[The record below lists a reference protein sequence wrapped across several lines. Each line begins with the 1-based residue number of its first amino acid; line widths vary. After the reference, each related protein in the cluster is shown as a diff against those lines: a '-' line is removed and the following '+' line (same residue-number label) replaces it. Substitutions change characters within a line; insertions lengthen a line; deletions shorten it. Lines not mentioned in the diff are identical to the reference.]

1 MYRILIV
8 EDTPA
13 EADALRAA
21 LDRYGA
27 ETGERFSV
35 TVLPQALDF
44 VERCP
49 AADLIFMDIEMP
61 GINGMEA
68 AEALRAYDAE
78 TPLIFVTN
86 LAQYAVH
93 GYVVDALDFIVKPVI
108 YDDFRL
114 RMDRAMRQLRKNDGA
129 TITLPAAEGMRVV
142 RLRDIIYVD
151 ILRHDLYYHVDGLPE
166 PLRLRGSIKA
176 AASELGAGFVR
187 VSSSCLANMCHVRL
201 IRQGSVVLSNDE
213 ELYFSRGCHRA
224 ALETLNAFVGRSI

>member
-13 EADALRAA
+13 EADTLRAC
-21 LDRYGA
+21 DV
-27 ETGERFSV
+27 ET
-35 TVLPQALDF
+35 L
-44 VERCP
+44 
-49 AADLIFMDIEMP
+49 
-61 GINGMEA
+61 
-68 AEALRAYDAE
+68 
-78 TPLIFVTN
+78 LIFVIN

-93 GYVVDALDFIVKPVI
+93 GYAVDALDFIVKPMI

-129 TITLPAAEGMRVV
+129 TITPPAAEGMRVV

-166 PLRLRGSIKA
+166 PLRLRDSIKA
-176 AASELGAGFVR
+176 AANELGADFVR
-187 VSSSCLANMCHVRL
+187 ISSSCLANMCHVRL
-201 IRQGSVVLSNDE
+201 IRQGSVVLSNGE
-213 ELYFSRGCHRA
+213 ELYFSRGCHKA